1 MVKGVMGPLYRCGGA
16 CIVTRNRPLPWC
28 NDHSR
33 GSGLLPGNRK
43 LPRVSTGWYITSV
56 FAVVASSALGRD
68 SVLQELLVEDA
79 LSAFHKEKYF

>member
-1 MVKGVMGPLYRCGGA
+1 MITAEEWSSARK
-16 CIVTRNRPLPWC
+16 
-28 NDHSR
+28 S
-33 GSGLLPGNRK
+33 K
-43 LPRVSTGWYITSV
+43 LPRVSTGWYIASV